1 MPRSKEKQ
9 SQLQPYRR
17 NQCCSTCPNDAKKR
31 TGPGGRDLVFA
42 HDGLQYVKQWVGSD
56 TPELSLSVN
65 ATSPRE
71 TAEDQDSFCRS
82 HLKVDEQ
89 FKQLARCEVNV
100 HE

>member
-1 MPRSKEKQ
+1 MNEKDNH
-9 SQLQPYRR
+9 P
-17 NQCCSTCPNDAKKR
+17 NQCCSICPNDAKK
-31 TGPGGRDLVFA
+31 PGGTRAGGLVFA

-56 TPELSLSVN
+56 TLELSLSVN
-65 ATSPRE
+65 TTSPRE

-89 FKQLARCEVNV
+89 FKQCARCEVNV